1 MMDRD
6 IQKYLPHRPPFVFVD
21 EFETDEKGETTVGNR
36 LFTEDDFFFKGHFP
50 GMPVVPGVI
59 LVECL
64 AQCGGAGI
72 VKSGRVPGNSDFFLA
87 TVKEAKFHAKV
98 GLGDR
103 LDMEIE
109 TLRIARNRF
118 IVQHGK
124 GTVNGELAV
133 EASWVCAVVP
143 KDQSPE
149 A

>member
-1 MMDRD
+1 
-6 IQKYLPHRPPFVFVD
+6 
-21 EFETDEKGETTVGNR
+21 
-36 LFTEDDFFFKGHFP
+36 
-50 GMPVVPGVI
+50 MPVVPGVI

-98 GLGDR
+98 GPGDR

-133 EASWVCAVVP
+133 EASWACAVVP
-143 KDQSPE
+143 KDQPPE
-149 A
+149 I

>member
-21 EFETDEKGETTVGNR
+21 EFETDEKGETTVGSR
-36 LFTEDDFFFKGHFP
+36 LFTDEDFFFKGHFP
-50 GMPVVPGVI
+50 GMPVVPGVL

-72 VKSGRVPGNSDFFLA
+72 VKSGRVPMDSDFFLLS
-87 TVKEAKFHAKV
+87 VKEAKFHAKV

-103 LDMEIE
+103 LDMEIS
-109 TLRIARNRF
+109 TVRIARGRI
-118 IVQHGK
+118 IVQHGRGLVG
-124 GTVNGELAV
+124 GTLAV
-133 EASWVCAVVP
+133 EADWVCAVVP
-143 KDQSPE
+143 HNHSSE

>member
-6 IQKYLPHRPPFVFVD
+6 IQKYLPHRPPFVFLD
-21 EFETDEKGETTVGNR
+21 EFETDEHGETTIGNR
-36 LFTEDDFFFKGHFP
+36 LFTENDFFFKGHFP
-50 GMPVVPGVI
+50 GMPIVPGVI
-59 LVECL
+59 LIECL

-72 VKSGRVPGNSDFFLA
+72 VKSGRVPANSDFVLA

-98 GLGDR
+98 GPSDR
-103 LDMEIE
+103 LDMVIE

-124 GTVNGELAV
+124 GLVNGELAV

-143 KDQSPE
+143 KDQNQE
-149 A
+149 T

>member
-1 MMDRD
+1 
-6 IQKYLPHRPPFVFVD
+6 
-21 EFETDEKGETTVGNR
+21 
-36 LFTEDDFFFKGHFP
+36 
-50 GMPVVPGVI
+50 MPVVPGVI

-98 GLGDR
+98 GPGDR

-118 IVQHGK
+118 IIQHGR
-124 GTVNGELAV
+124 GLVNGELAV

-143 KDQSPE
+143 KDQKPE
-149 A
+149 V